1 MNNNSSNI
9 VVYGWAFTPPT
20 RWHHAIVKALL
31 ENMNISKL
39 LIVPSGPRADK
50 EYAIEKET
58 RRRIIE
64 IFASEFADTRIEADF
79 TFFDSP
85 TQTTTLGMDNYYRE
99 KIWVSPFQ
107 VFGADVTSSM
117 EKWPNTPND
126 REYLLREMPKVFLSR
141 AGVPMNLEWKW
152 NYQLIDATIPEA
164 SSTAVR
170 EEGRLDLLT
179 DRVREAYQ
187 KLVLDQAI

>member
-1 MNNNSSNI
+1 M
-9 VVYGWAFTPPT
+9 
-20 RWHHAIVKALL
+20 KALL

-99 KIWVSPFQ
+99 KI
-107 VFGADVTSSM
+107 
-117 EKWPNTPND
+117 
-126 REYLLREMPKVFLSR
+126 
-141 AGVPMNLEWKW
+141 
-152 NYQLIDATIPEA
+152 
-164 SSTAVR
+164 
-170 EEGRLDLLT
+170 
-179 DRVREAYQ
+179 
-187 KLVLDQAI
+187 